1 MEPRLQPAAQTVG
14 QDLHGQV
21 IRESAPEL
29 VELEPPDRRWH
40 LPFGFASLLA
50 AGALLLAAGAVQQ
63 RVHDRKHGARHQRTK
78 IHKKRIRPS
87 SAPLR
92 S

>member
-1 MEPRLQPAAQTVG
+1 MESLLHLAGQTVG
-14 QDLHGQV
+14 QDSCGLI
-21 IRESAPEL
+21 IRENAPAL
-29 VELEPPDRRWH
+29 VELEPPSRRWH
-40 LPFGFASLLA
+40 LPFGFASLVA
-50 AGALLLAAGAVQQ
+50 AGALLVAAGGIQQ

-78 IHKKRIRPS
+78 IHLKRIRPS